1 MVAILIRAHRSRSNN
16 THHNRRRDTHS
27 KNTDH
32 TNISEP
38 HKNQKQY
45 FLFSAKKNL
54 VTLIESQFQ
63 RSSQTNVFQS
73 IIHKILLRFSLFAA
87 SPPMIIE
94 VCCCFNI
101 VSKNF
106 QTHRSTKTNR
116 SAAACVAF
124 TSLYFF
130 GSATEKKTDPT
141 GWKTGKKHT
150 KRYTEC
156 SAEANEHCATTV
168 KSKQSI
174 NIFVVYFLYAVCFLI
189 CVLCSSFGGRKKI
202 IISNPTNEKK
212 SSLTCRFGHSKPI
225 KHSSRIFS
233 LSLSTLSFSKLSQHI
248 KSPAYMYMCP
258 HACIC

>member
-16 THHNRRRDTHS
+16 THHNTHRDTHS

-130 GSATEKKTDPT
+130 GSAT
-141 GWKTGKKHT
+141 GKKPIPLDGRRGKNT
-150 KRYTEC
+150 QNAILNARLKRMNT
-156 SAEANEHCATTV
+156 A
-168 KSKQSI
+168 Q
-174 NIFVVYFLYAVCFLI
+174 
-189 CVLCSSFGGRKKI
+189 R
-202 IISNPTNEKK
+202 
-212 SSLTCRFGHSKPI
+212 R
-225 KHSSRIFS
+225 
-233 LSLSTLSFSKLSQHI
+233 
-248 KSPAYMYMCP
+248 
-258 HACIC
+258 